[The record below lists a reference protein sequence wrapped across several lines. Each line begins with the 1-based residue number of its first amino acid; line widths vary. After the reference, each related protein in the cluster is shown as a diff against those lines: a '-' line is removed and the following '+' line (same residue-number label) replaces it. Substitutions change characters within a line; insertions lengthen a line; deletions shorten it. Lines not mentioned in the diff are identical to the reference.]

1 MFAHVAPIARRSAV
15 TARLVRATAL
25 VRAATLVRATAL
37 PLLAAL
43 ACLLAATPLAT
54 PLATSLGAQ
63 FPTRPPAPMPLQ
75 PAQFPPFAETVLAN
89 GMRVLVVSNA
99 KQPVLS
105 LTLAVPGGSFYDA
118 AGRAGT
124 SEMVA
129 GLLTKGAGARTAEQ
143 LSATIEGV
151 GGSLNASAGPDFLTV
166 SAAVLSN
173 DRRLA
178 FELLADAALRPTFPA
193 TEIELLRKQ
202 TLTALALAKSQPSSI
217 AGQAFAK
224 GLYGDHPYGRAADEA
239 SVAAITRDDLAAF
252 HGQRMRP
259 SQALLVIAGAIDTL
273 EARQLAEETFG
284 AWGGVA
290 AGAPVTRAAPQRAR
304 TEIVLVHRAGSVQ
317 SNIIVG
323 NTTWM
328 ATDTRG
334 YALTLANQVVGGA
347 SDSRLFQILREQKGW
362 TYGAYSSVARRKGLG
377 SFSATADVRTEVTDS
392 SLVELLAQLR
402 RAGSTPFPADEFE
415 RQKQTLVGRFP
426 LQVETADAVAA
437 QVANARLLG
446 LATDYVQTY
455 RQRLAAVTA
464 EQAQAAAR
472 MGMRVDGALIVVV
485 GDATKLLDRLRA
497 IAPVTMVDV
506 DGKPMTSDDLAP
518 KVVALAIDPA
528 RIAAASD
535 SFAVLVQGQNFGYQV
550 SSLERDGDGWVYK
563 ERSQLATVIQQ
574 ATEVRFG
581 ADLVMR
587 GTVQTGKFQG
597 ADLRLA
603 VRYADGKASGEGV
616 TPGAQG
622 LQPVNYS
629 GIEVPPG
636 TIDDNVIQGLLP
648 FFQWGPSVKV
658 NVSILA
664 SGKGTVRMNTYQV
677 TGEETITVPFGTV
690 ETYRVSFTGGDAPG
704 TYWIEK
710 AAPHRVMKF
719 GPVGQPV
726 EFARVR

>member
-1 MFAHVAPIARRSAV
+1 MRPFI
-15 TARLVRATAL
+15 
-25 VRAATLVRATAL
+25 
-37 PLLAAL
+37 LLA
-43 ACLLAATPLAT
+43 LAASPAL
-54 PLATSLGAQ
+54 AQ
-63 FPTRPPAPMPLQ
+63 FPTRPPAPMPLEA
-75 PAQFPPFAETVLAN
+75 AQFPPFAETVLAN
-89 GMRVLVVSNA
+89 GMRVLVVANQ

-118 AGRAGT
+118 AGKAGT
-124 SEMVA
+124 AEMVA
-129 GLLTKGAGARTAEQ
+129 GLLTKGAGSRTADQ
-143 LSATIEGV
+143 ISATIEGV
-151 GGSLNASAGPDFLTV
+151 GGSLSASAGPDFLTV
-166 SAAVLSN
+166 SAAVLNN

-193 TEIELLRKQ
+193 SELDLLRKQ
-202 TLTALALAKSQPSSI
+202 TLSALALAKSQPASI

-239 SVAAITRDDLAAF
+239 SVGAITRDDLAAF

-259 SQALLVIAGAIDTL
+259 NQALLVIAGAIDTA

-304 TEIVLVHRAGSVQ
+304 TEILLVHRPGSVQ

-334 YALTLANQVVGGA
+334 YAVTIANQVLGGA

-377 SFSATADVRTEVTDS
+377 SFSATAEVRTEVTDS
-392 SLVELLAQLR
+392 ALVELLAQVR
-402 RAGSTPFPADEFE
+402 RLGSTPLPADEFE

-464 EQAQAAAR
+464 EQVQAAAR
-472 MGMRVDGALIVVV
+472 MGMRADAALIVVV
-485 GDATKLLDRLRA
+485 GDATKIADRLRA

-506 DGKPMTSDDLAP
+506 DGKPMTVDDLAP
-518 KVVALAIDPA
+518 KVVALDIDRA
-528 RIAAASD
+528 RIVASSD

-550 SSLERDGDGWVYK
+550 SSLERDGDGWLYR

-574 ATEVRFG
+574 STEVRFG
-581 ADLVMR
+581 ADLAMR
-587 GTVQTGKFQG
+587 SVGQSGRFQG
-597 ADLRLA
+597 AELRLN
-603 VRYADGKASGEGV
+603 VRYGNGKVTGEGV

-622 LQPVNYS
+622 MQPVSYTDV
-629 GIEVPPG
+629 EVPAG
-636 TIDDNVIQGLLP
+636 TIDDNAMQGLLP
-648 FFQWGPSVKV
+648 FFKWAPGVTV
-658 NVSILA
+658 NVSVLA
-664 SGKGTVRMNTYQV
+664 SGKGTVRVNSYQV
-677 TGEETITVPFGTV
+677 VAEETITVPMGTV
-690 ETYRVSFTGGDAPG
+690 ETYKVSFTGGEAPG

-710 AAPHRVMKF
+710 APTHRVMKF

>member
-1 MFAHVAPIARRSAV
+1 MRSIV
-15 TARLVRATAL
+15 
-25 VRAATLVRATAL
+25 
-37 PLLAAL
+37 LLA
-43 ACLLAATPLAT
+43 LAASPAL
-54 PLATSLGAQ
+54 AQ
-63 FPTRPPAPMPLQ
+63 FPSNPPAPMPLQ

-89 GMRVLVVSNA
+89 GMRVLVVANA

-118 AGRAGT
+118 GGKSGT
-124 SEMVA
+124 AEMVA
-129 GLLTKGAGARTAEQ
+129 GLLTKGAGTRTAEQ
-143 LSATIEGV
+143 ISATIEGV
-151 GGSLNASAGPDFLTV
+151 GGSLSASSGPDFMTV

-193 TEIELLRKQ
+193 SEIDLLRKQ
-202 TLTALALAKSQPSSI
+202 TLSALALAKAQPASI
-217 AGQAFAK
+217 AGRAFAK
-224 GLYGDHPYGRAADEA
+224 GLYGEHPYGRSADEA

-252 HGQRMRP
+252 HTQRMRP
-259 SQALLVIAGAIDTL
+259 NQALLVIAGAIDTV

-304 TEIVLVHRAGSVQ
+304 TEILLVHRPGSVQ

-334 YALTLANQVVGGA
+334 YAITLANQVLGGA

-377 SFSATADVRTEVTDS
+377 TFTATAEVRTEVTDS
-392 SLVELLAQLR
+392 ALVELLAQLR
-402 RAGSTPFPADEFE
+402 RVGGTPLPTDEFE

-472 MGMRVDGALIVVV
+472 MGMRAEGALIVVV
-485 GDATKLLDRLRA
+485 GDGAKIADRLRA

-506 DGKPMTSDDLAP
+506 NGKPMGTEDL
-518 KVVALAIDPA
+518 VARPVSLDLDRA

-550 SSLERDGDGWVYK
+550 SSLERDGDGWVYR

-574 ATEVRFG
+574 TTEVRFG
-581 ADLVMR
+581 ADLAMHAVTQSGR
-587 GTVQTGKFQG
+587 YQG
-597 ADLRLA
+597 AELKLD
-603 VRYADGKASGEGV
+603 VRYANGRVRGEGV
-616 TPGAQG
+616 TPGAAG
-622 LQPVNYS
+622 MQPVNYTDV
-629 GIEVPPG
+629 EVPAG
-636 TIDDNVIQGLLP
+636 TIDDNAVQGLLP
-648 FFQWGPSVKV
+648 YFKWAPGVTVNISVF
-658 NVSILA
+658 A
-664 SGKGTVRMNTYQV
+664 SGKGVVGVSTYQV
-677 TGEETITVPFGTV
+677 MGEETITIPMGTV
-690 ETYRVSFTGGDAPG
+690 ATYRVSFTGGEAPG
-704 TYWIEK
+704 TFWIEK
-710 AAPHRVMKF
+710 APAHRVMKF

>member
-1 MFAHVAPIARRSAV
+1 MRSIV
-15 TARLVRATAL
+15 
-25 VRAATLVRATAL
+25 
-37 PLLAAL
+37 LLA
-43 ACLLAATPLAT
+43 LAASPAL
-54 PLATSLGAQ
+54 AQ
-63 FPTRPPAPMPLQ
+63 FPSNPPAPMPLQ

-89 GMRVLVVSNA
+89 GMRVLVVANA
-99 KQPVLS
+99 RQPVLS

-118 AGRAGT
+118 GGKSGT
-124 SEMVA
+124 AEMVA
-129 GLLTKGAGARTAEQ
+129 GLLTKGAGTRSAEQ
-143 LSATIEGV
+143 ISATIEGV
-151 GGSLNASAGPDFLTV
+151 GGSLSASSGPDFMTV

-193 TEIELLRKQ
+193 SEIDLLRKQ
-202 TLTALALAKSQPSSI
+202 TLSALALAKAQPASI
-217 AGQAFAK
+217 AGRAFAK
-224 GLYGDHPYGRAADEA
+224 GLYGEHPYGRSADEA

-252 HGQRMRP
+252 HTQRMRP
-259 SQALLVIAGAIDTL
+259 NQALLVIAGAIDTV

-304 TEIVLVHRAGSVQ
+304 TEILLVHRPGSVQ

-334 YALTLANQVVGGA
+334 YAITLANQVLGGA

-377 SFSATADVRTEVTDS
+377 TFTATAEVRTEVTDS
-392 SLVELLAQLR
+392 ALVELLAQLR
-402 RAGSTPFPADEFE
+402 RVGGTPLPTDEFE

-472 MGMRVDGALIVVV
+472 MGMRAEGALIVVV
-485 GDATKLLDRLRA
+485 GDGAKIADRLRA

-506 DGKPMTSDDLAP
+506 NGKPMGTEDL
-518 KVVALAIDPA
+518 VARPVSLDIDRA

-550 SSLERDGDGWVYK
+550 SSLERDGDGWVYR

-574 ATEVRFG
+574 TTEVRFG
-581 ADLVMR
+581 ADLAMR
-587 GTVQTGKFQG
+587 AVTQSGRYQG
-597 ADLRLA
+597 AELKLD
-603 VRYADGKASGEGV
+603 VRYANGRVRGEGV
-616 TPGAQG
+616 TPGAAG
-622 LQPVNYS
+622 MQPVNYTDV
-629 GIEVPPG
+629 EVPAG
-636 TIDDNVIQGLLP
+636 TIDDNAVQGLLP
-648 FFQWGPSVKV
+648 YFKWAPGVTVNISVF
-658 NVSILA
+658 A
-664 SGKGTVRMNTYQV
+664 SGKGVVGVSTYQV
-677 TGEETITVPFGTV
+677 MGEETITIPMGTV
-690 ETYRVSFTGGDAPG
+690 ETYRVSFTGGEAPG
-704 TYWIEK
+704 TFWIEK
-710 AAPHRVMKF
+710 APAHRVMKF

>member
-1 MFAHVAPIARRSAV
+1 MFPLVDSTLRRVAARFV
-15 TARLVRATAL
+15 MAL
-25 VRAATLVRATAL
+25 GACA
-37 PLLAAL
+37 LAAV
-43 ACLLAATPLAT
+43 PLV
-54 PLATSLGAQ
+54 AQ

-75 PAQFPPFAETVLAN
+75 PAQFPPFAETILAN

-118 AGRAGT
+118 SGKSGT
-124 SEMVA
+124 AEMVA

-151 GGSLNASAGPDFLTV
+151 GGSLSASAGADFLTV
-166 SAAVLSN
+166 SAAVLTN
-173 DRRLA
+173 ERRLA

-193 TEIELLRKQ
+193 TEIDLLRKQ
-202 TLTALALAKSQPSSI
+202 TLSSLALAKSQPGSI

-224 GLYGDHPYGRAADEA
+224 GLYGEHPYGRAADEA
-239 SVAAITRDDLAAF
+239 SVGAITRDDLTAF
-252 HGQRMRP
+252 HRQRMRP
-259 SQALLVIAGAIDTL
+259 SQALLVIAGAIDTV

-304 TEIVLVHRAGSVQ
+304 TEILLVHRPGSVQ

-328 ATDTRG
+328 ATDTRS
-334 YALTLANQVVGGA
+334 YALTLANQVLGGA

-377 SFSATADVRTEVTDS
+377 TFSATAEVRTAVTDS
-392 SLVELLAQLR
+392 ALVELLAQLR
-402 RAGSTPFPADEFE
+402 RIGGTPLPVDEFE

-472 MGMRVDGALIVVV
+472 MGMRADGALIVVV
-485 GDATKLLDRLRA
+485 GDATKIADRLRA
-497 IAPVTMVDV
+497 IAPLTMVDV
-506 DGKPMTSDDLAP
+506 DGKPMKSEDLIP
-518 KVVALAIDPA
+518 KVVALDIDAA
-528 RIAAASD
+528 RIVASTD
-535 SFAVLVQGQNFGYQV
+535 SFTVLVQGREFGYQV
-550 SSLERDGDGWVYK
+550 ASLERDGDGWTYK

-574 ATEVRFG
+574 TTEVRFG
-581 ADLVMR
+581 ADLAMR
-587 GTVQTGKFQG
+587 SAVQSGRFQG
-597 ADLRLA
+597 AELKLN
-603 VRYADGKASGEGV
+603 VRYANGRANGEGV

-622 LQPVNYS
+622 LQPVNYTDVE
-629 GIEVPPG
+629 IPAG
-636 TIDDNVIQGLLP
+636 TIDDNAIQGLLP
-648 FFQWGPSVKV
+648 YFKWAPGVTV
-658 NVSILA
+658 NVSVLA
-664 SGKGTVRMNTYQV
+664 SGKGTVLTSTYQV
-677 TGEETITVPFGTV
+677 TGEETITIPLGDV
-690 ETYRVSFTGGDAPG
+690 ETYRVSFTGGEAPG
-704 TYWIEK
+704 TFWIEK
-710 AAPHRVMKF
+710 APAHRVMKF
-719 GPVGQPV
+719 GPAGQPV
-726 EFARVR
+726 EFVRVR

>member
-1 MFAHVAPIARRSAV
+1 MIRSV
-15 TARLVRATAL
+15 L
-25 VRAATLVRATAL
+25 
-37 PLLAAL
+37 LLA
-43 ACLLAATPLAT
+43 LAASPAF
-54 PLATSLGAQ
+54 AQ
-63 FPTRPPAPMPLQ
+63 FPSNPPAPMPLQ

-118 AGRAGT
+118 AGKSGT
-124 SEMVA
+124 AEMVA
-129 GLLTKGAGARTAEQ
+129 GLLTKGAGTRSAEQ
-143 LSATIEGV
+143 ISATIEGV
-151 GGSLNASAGPDFLTV
+151 GGSLSASSGPDFMTV

-193 TEIELLRKQ
+193 SEIDLLRKQ
-202 TLTALALAKSQPSSI
+202 TLSALALAKAQPASI
-217 AGQAFAK
+217 AGRAFAK
-224 GLYGDHPYGRAADEA
+224 GLYGEHPYGRSADEA
-239 SVAAITRDDLAAF
+239 SVAAITREDLAAF
-252 HGQRMRP
+252 HTQRMRP
-259 SQALLVIAGAIDTL
+259 NQALLVIAGAIDTV

-304 TEIVLVHRAGSVQ
+304 TEILLVHRPGSVQ

-334 YALTLANQVVGGA
+334 YALTLANQVLGGA

-377 SFSATADVRTEVTDS
+377 TFSATAEVRTEVTDS
-392 SLVELLAQLR
+392 ALVELLAQLR
-402 RAGSTPFPADEFE
+402 RVGGTPLPADEFE

-472 MGMRVDGALIVVV
+472 MGMRAEGALIVVV
-485 GDATKLLDRLRA
+485 GDASKIGERLRA

-506 DGKPMTSDDLAP
+506 DGKPMGTEDL
-518 KVVALAIDPA
+518 VARTVSLDLDRA
-528 RIAAASD
+528 RMAAASD

-550 SSLERDGDGWVYK
+550 SSLERDGDGWVYR

-574 ATEVRFG
+574 TTEVRFG
-581 ADLVMR
+581 ADLAMR
-587 GTVQTGKFQG
+587 SVTQSGRYQG
-597 ADLRLA
+597 AELKLDI
-603 VRYADGKASGEGV
+603 RYANGRVRGEGV
-616 TPGAQG
+616 TPGAAG
-622 LQPVNYS
+622 MQPVNYTDV
-629 GIEVPPG
+629 EVPAG
-636 TIDDNVIQGLLP
+636 TIDDNAVQGLLP
-648 FFQWGPSVKV
+648 FFKWAPGVTV
-658 NVSILA
+658 NVSVFA
-664 SGKGTVRMNTYQV
+664 SGKGVVGVSTYQV
-677 TGEETITVPFGTV
+677 MGEETITIPLGTV
-690 ETYRVSFTGGDAPG
+690 ETYRVSFTGGEAPG
-704 TYWIEK
+704 TFWIEK
-710 AAPHRVMKF
+710 APAHRVMKF

>member
-1 MFAHVAPIARRSAV
+1 MSPLAGPTPRRSPVA
-15 TARLVRATAL
+15 ARL
-25 VRAATLVRATAL
+25 
-37 PLLAAL
+37 AL
-43 ACLLAATPLAT
+43 ASAWPLVAAGACLIAAAPL
-54 PLATSLGAQ
+54 SAQ

-89 GMRVLVVSNA
+89 GMRVLVVSSA

-118 AGRAGT
+118 TGRAGT
-124 SEMVA
+124 AEMVA
-129 GLLTKGAGARTAEQ
+129 GLLTKGAGDRTAEQ
-143 LSATIEGV
+143 ISATIEGV
-151 GGSLNASAGPDFLTV
+151 GGSLGASAGPDFLTV

-193 TEIELLRKQ
+193 SEIELLRKQ
-202 TLTALALAKSQPSSI
+202 TLTSLALAKSQPASI

-239 SVAAITRDDLAAF
+239 SVAAITRDDLTAF

-259 SQALLVIAGAIDTL
+259 NQALLVIAGAIDTA

-304 TEIVLVHRAGSVQ
+304 TEIILVHRAGSVQ
-317 SNIIVG
+317 SNIVVG

-334 YALTLANQVVGGA
+334 YALTLANQIVGGA
-347 SDSRLFQILREQKGW
+347 SDSRLFQILREEKGW

-377 SFSATADVRTEVTDS
+377 SFSATAEVRTEVTDS
-392 SLVELLAQLR
+392 ALVEMLAQLR

-464 EQAQAAAR
+464 VQAQAAAR

-485 GDATKLLDRLRA
+485 GDATKILDKLRA
-497 IAPVTMVDV
+497 IAPVTLVDV
-506 DGKPMTSDDLAP
+506 DGRPMTVEDLAP
-518 KVVALAIDPA
+518 KVVALALDRERLTA
-528 RIAAASD
+528 GSD

-574 ATEVRFG
+574 STEVRFG
-581 ADLVMR
+581 ADLTMR
-587 GTVQTGKFQG
+587 STAQTGKFQG
-597 ADLRLA
+597 ADLRLN

-616 TPGAQG
+616 TPGAG
-622 LQPVNYS
+622 GMQPVRFTDVD
-629 GIEVPPG
+629 VPPG
-636 TIDDNVIQGLLP
+636 TIDDNAIQGLLP
-648 FFQWGPSVKV
+648 FFQWGPGVTV
-658 NVSILA
+658 NVSILS
-664 SGKGTVRMNTYQV
+664 SGKGVVRVNTYQV
-677 TGEETITVPFGTV
+677 MGEETIAIPLGTV

-710 AAPHRVMKF
+710 AAAHRVMKF

>member
-1 MFAHVAPIARRSAV
+1 MRSIV
-15 TARLVRATAL
+15 
-25 VRAATLVRATAL
+25 
-37 PLLAAL
+37 LLA
-43 ACLLAATPLAT
+43 LAASPAL
-54 PLATSLGAQ
+54 AQ
-63 FPTRPPAPMPLQ
+63 FPSNPPAPMPLQ

-89 GMRVLVVSNA
+89 GMRVLVVANA
-99 KQPVLS
+99 RQPVLS

-118 AGRAGT
+118 GGKSGT
-124 SEMVA
+124 AEMVA
-129 GLLTKGAGARTAEQ
+129 GLLTKGAGTRSAEQ
-143 LSATIEGV
+143 ISATIEGV
-151 GGSLNASAGPDFLTV
+151 GGSLSASSGPDFMTV

-193 TEIELLRKQ
+193 SEIDLLRKQ
-202 TLTALALAKSQPSSI
+202 TLSALALAKAQPASI
-217 AGQAFAK
+217 AGRAFAK
-224 GLYGDHPYGRAADEA
+224 GLYGEHPYGRSADEA

-252 HGQRMRP
+252 HTQRMRP
-259 SQALLVIAGAIDTL
+259 NQALLVIAGAIDTV

-304 TEIVLVHRAGSVQ
+304 TEILLVHRPGSVQ

-334 YALTLANQVVGGA
+334 YAITLANQVLGGA

-377 SFSATADVRTEVTDS
+377 TFTATAEVRTEVTDS
-392 SLVELLAQLR
+392 ALVELLAQLR
-402 RAGSTPFPADEFE
+402 RVGGTPLPTDEFE

-472 MGMRVDGALIVVV
+472 MGMRAEGALIVVV
-485 GDATKLLDRLRA
+485 GDGAKIADRLRA

-506 DGKPMTSDDLAP
+506 NGRPMGTEDL
-518 KVVALAIDPA
+518 VARTVSLDIDRA

-550 SSLERDGDGWVYK
+550 SSLERDGDGWVYR

-574 ATEVRFG
+574 TTEVRFG
-581 ADLVMR
+581 ADLAMR
-587 GTVQTGKFQG
+587 AVTQSGRYQG
-597 ADLRLA
+597 AELKLD
-603 VRYADGKASGEGV
+603 VRYANGRVRGEGV
-616 TPGAQG
+616 TPGAAG
-622 LQPVNYS
+622 MQPVNYTDV
-629 GIEVPPG
+629 EVPAG
-636 TIDDNVIQGLLP
+636 TIDDNAVQGLLP
-648 FFQWGPSVKV
+648 YFKWAPGVTVNISVF
-658 NVSILA
+658 A
-664 SGKGTVRMNTYQV
+664 SGKGVVGVSTYQV
-677 TGEETITVPFGTV
+677 MGEETITIPMGTV
-690 ETYRVSFTGGDAPG
+690 ETYRVSFTGGEAPG
-704 TYWIEK
+704 TFWIEK
-710 AAPHRVMKF
+710 APAHRVMKF